1 MKIKVLKW
9 LMLAYALQLTS
20 SCAIYE
26 GGKTTINYT
35 NTNTQNTTILE
46 DKDDKT
52 EPVVQSES
60 ASTPSINL
68 DKKDVRIKLIKVG
81 CSKFIPPARQP
92 EPTISDEDLSNI
104 RKDSEKTV
112 IGILLTHIRKV
123 HNYNTEYDRSLEE
136 ALAKHYRTCNRN

>member
-92 EPTISDEDLSNI
+92 EPIISDEDLSNI